1 MFTFFKQN
9 IMKKIFL
16 PIIGTDSIQCF
27 KIKFAGM
34 RYLTI
39 CLLVIIS
46 LGSCNNREDYF
57 GQIATISLK
66 KTGTTE
72 LVSYLKD
79 SIKGANA
86 YVCSYVISSGEAII
100 PQGHFK
106 SGTGTISPPSN
117 GTFVIT
123 PALGENIVEFTI
135 KDKTGHTSTAE
146 LALTAFENLPPVAVL
161 QLVPYASG
169 VYKFSGKQSY
179 DRDAKYG
186 GKIVYYKFSLVESTS
201 GGINNQYDSTQTDTM
216 RYTFSSDKKSYTIS
230 LKVKDNSNKWSDLT
244 TKTLNIGN

>member
-1 MFTFFKQN
+1 
-9 IMKKIFL
+9 MKKIFL
-16 PIIGTDSIQCF
+16 PFCGTVSIQCF
-27 KIKFAGM
+27 KNKLLGM
-34 RYLTI
+34 RYLII

-46 LGSCNNREDYF
+46 LSACNNREDYF
-57 GQIATISLK
+57 GQVVTLSLK

-72 LVSYLKD
+72 LATYLKD
-79 SIKGANA
+79 SVKVPNS

-106 SGTGTISPPSN
+106 AGSGTITPSSN
-117 GTFVIT
+117 GTFVIA
-123 PALGENIVEFTI
+123 PAPGENIIEFTI

-146 LALTAFENLPPVAVL
+146 LALTAFDNLPPVAVL

-179 DRDAKYG
+179 DKDAKYG

-216 RYTFSSDKKSYTIS
+216 RYTFSSDKKTYTIS

-244 TKTLNIGN
+244 TKTLITGN